1 VLVIGSW
8 QMLLFQATA
17 FLKNW
22 GQALSTQQSIDNKVL
37 TTILLFLQN
46 RRKTMMQKCPFSAKT
61 TG

>member
-22 GQALSTQQSIDNKVL
+22 GQALSTQQSIDNDFAVSPKQ
-37 TTILLFLQN
+37 T
-46 RRKTMMQKCPFSAKT
+46 
-61 TG
+61 